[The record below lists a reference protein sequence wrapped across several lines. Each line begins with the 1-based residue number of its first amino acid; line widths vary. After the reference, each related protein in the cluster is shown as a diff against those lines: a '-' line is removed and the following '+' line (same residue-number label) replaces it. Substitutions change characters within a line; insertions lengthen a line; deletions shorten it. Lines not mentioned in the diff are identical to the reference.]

1 MTTSST
7 PSIADNSALI
17 VIDVQDGFTD
27 STYWGPRNNPAADA
41 NVEALIR
48 EWEATG
54 RPIVVVQHDSA
65 SPTSPLHPGG
75 AGNALKPY
83 VGRVSSALHVRK
95 SVNSAF
101 YGTPDLGEWLRASGI
116 DQVVIT
122 GIQTNM
128 CCETTARMAGNL
140 GYDVLFVADAT
151 HTFDLAGL
159 GDDVMTADELTRATV
174 TNLQGGG
181 FATVVTTADL
191 LAAAPAEA
199 PETTRAR

>member
-1 MTTSST
+1 MTTT
-7 PSIADNSALI
+7 PAHAIADNAALI
-17 VIDVQDGFTD
+17 VIDVQEGFAD
-27 STYWGPRNNPAADA
+27 SGYWGPRNNPAADA

-54 RPIVVVQHDSA
+54 RPIVVVQHDSS
-65 SPTSPLHPGG
+65 SPASPLHPAG
-75 AGNALKPY
+75 AGNDLKPY
-83 VGRVSSALHVRK
+83 VRRVASALHVRK
-95 SVNSAF
+95 TVNSAF

-116 DQVVIT
+116 SQIVIT

-140 GYDVLFVADAT
+140 GYDVLFAADAT

-159 GDDVMTADELTRATV
+159 GDDVMTADELARATV

-181 FATVVTTADL
+181 FATVVSTADL
-191 LAAAPAEA
+191 LAASAAAAVPVG
-199 PETTRAR
+199 